1 VTYFVEE
8 EYGLQDLDNM
18 VWNYTE
24 VGMLDGF
31 IDRDG
36 YWYEPSLVIIA
47 NKNSSN
53 WNEIS
58 AENGDREFAI
68 SFNDWQNPRWF
79 ARQWIR
85 SVIGLKWIDKFDLR
99 IEKYF
104 VDTRETGTNSITIYY
119 GVCAV
124 ANIIYCTVM

>member
-1 VTYFVEE
+1 MTYFVEE

-79 ARQWIR
+79 AR
-85 SVIGLKWIDKFDLR
+85 
-99 IEKYF
+99 
-104 VDTRETGTNSITIYY
+104 
-119 GVCAV
+119 
-124 ANIIYCTVM
+124 